1 MGVVNMIEKE
11 MVLMNVM
18 RTENNFDITEEQ
30 ILNSLNS
37 FINKPVVL
45 NKNQE
50 MKDYRCKDLK
60 QLNKERAIGLIKTAK
75 YDQNAKQVIGI
86 VQIYKDEDCYNYF
99 KPKYDNWQITFEN
112 NVEDNK
118 FEFNAVEFFLNKVI

>member
-1 MGVVNMIEKE
+1 MIEKE

-30 ILNSLNS
+30 ILNSLDS
-37 FINKPVVL
+37 FIDKPVVL

-75 YDQNAKQVIGI
+75 YNKNTKQVIGI
-86 VQIYKDEDCYNYF
+86 VQIYKNKDYYKYF

-112 NVEDNK
+112 NVNDNK
-118 FEFNAVEFFLNKVI
+118 FELNAVEFF